1 MSTSIPDSVSMSD
14 LESLAKTAATPKQ
27 EALYDGLTEDQLND
41 VAVRILTS
49 MTKACGDPML
59 EKTILL
65 RILGS
70 WIEFHSTF
78 AEMGI
83 NEKDSEMAI
92 NTACDAGKAKAA
104 FQIIMGIGFK
114 NDFIIGND

>member
-70 WIEFHSTF
+70 WIEFNSTF

-83 NEKDSEMAI
+83 NEKDSEMAR
-92 NTACDAGKAKAA
+92 DAGKAQAA